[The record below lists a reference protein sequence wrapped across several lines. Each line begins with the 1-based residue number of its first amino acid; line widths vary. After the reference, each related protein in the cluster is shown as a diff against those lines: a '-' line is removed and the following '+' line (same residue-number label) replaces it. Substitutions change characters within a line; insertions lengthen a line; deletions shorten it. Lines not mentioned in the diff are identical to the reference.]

1 MRNIFCTAGIN
12 RKEQGMKLNLQ
23 RFVKQKNV
31 SSSGTSQSSNTSSN
45 SSSSSAT
52 KGKSTTTGKSTTKGK
67 SHTEQDS
74 HSEGGSKVHSEGS
87 SEQFG
92 GGHNESAGWKNGT
105 TTTRNITEKSND
117 TLAAEDAWKKLSEY
131 SKSPE
136 AQAAYAKK
144 LEAEQSYKN
153 KGSYQSNYKEQ
164 IDSLLNDIL
173 NRKEFSYDFVSDPM
187 YQQYRDQYAAQGKEA
202 MMNTQAAASALTGG
216 YGSSYA
222 TTAGSQA
229 YQDYLRQ
236 ANDKIPELYQLA
248 LQKYDSDQQAKLN
261 QFNALGTQEDREYN
275 QYNNDLQNALAY
287 MNYAQGDYG
296 TESQNNLSLY
306 QTQLQNAQALADY
319 LYQQDYATQT
329 TVDEKTHSEEDTKDW
344 SYSKNTND
352 ETAKNWNNEHT
363 ESDTTNKETATN
375 KETTNSSQKSNTSE
389 HSSSSTNSS
398 SYTNGTDV
406 SQNTL
411 LRDVDADEVNAVKKY
426 VDAGD
431 YTRAKNYIAGMRK
444 SGKYSDKQIQA
455 VLEMAGL
462 PK

>member
-1 MRNIFCTAGIN
+1 MR
-12 RKEQGMKLNLQ
+12 LNLQ
-23 RFVKQKNV
+23 RFVKNKNV
-31 SSSGTSQSSNTSSN
+31 SSSHTSQSSNTSS
-45 SSSSSAT
+45 SSSSSSKTSGVSKTNGTSKTSGTSKTNGTSKTSGTTKTSGTSKTSQSGGAT
-52 KGKSTTTGKSTTKGK
+52 TNTNGWENGTSTTKNVTVK
-67 SHTEQDS
+67 SE
-74 HSEGGSKVHSEGS
+74 
-87 SEQFG
+87 
-92 GGHNESAGWKNGT
+92 
-105 TTTRNITEKSND
+105 D

-144 LEAEQSYKN
+144 LEAEQAYKN
-153 KGSYQSNYKEQ
+153 KGEYQSNYKEQ
-164 IDSLLNDIL
+164 IDNLLKDIL
-173 NRKEFSYDFVSDPM
+173 DRKEFSYDFVSDPM
-187 YQQYRDQYAAQGKEA
+187 YQQYRDQYAQMGKEA
-202 MMNTQAAASALTGG
+202 MLNTQAAASALTGG

-261 QFNALGTQEDREYN
+261 QFNALGTQEDREYS

-306 QTQLQNAQALADY
+306 QTQLQNAQAMADY

-329 TVDEKTHSEEDTKDW
+329 ETSSQNGSTAQESNWSKSDTSSE
-344 SYSKNTND
+344 
-352 ETAKNWNNEHT
+352 ETAKSNQ
-363 ESDTTNKETATN
+363 TTKS
-375 KETTNSSQKSNTSE
+375 KETTKSSQTTKSKETNKSSQSTHSSE
-389 HSSSSTNSS
+389 HSSSSTNSTS
-398 SYTNGTDV
+398 STSGTNVD
-406 SQNTL
+406 QNTI
-411 LRDVDADEVNAVKKY
+411 LREIDEDEVNAVKAY

-431 YTRAKNYIAGMRK
+431 TTKAKNYIASMRM

-455 VLEMAGL
+455 VCEMAGMSAGTKK
-462 PK
+462 PAKKKK